1 MGGFGKSLSIWFF
14 LLLLASGTLVY
25 TIDPT
30 GYWTLAGLHPFGFLE
45 GGVRKPQ
52 RNLFVSKALAVTAF
66 RPHTVISGTS
76 QTGVGI
82 DADSATVR
90 RLLGQTYNLYIPGAS
105 VSQLKPYL
113 DFVVSRRSAKRLVLG
128 LSIGMF
134 GSEDEINIPAVSKI
148 LPENETPLLDD
159 LFRYK
164 QALWTGD
171 NLMGSIAA
179 ALGEGPT
186 HALNGNKIYKREKLL
201 RKQGVCQL
209 ADVERRSLRNLNRMS
224 ELQYRSNLDDLEQLL
239 NSACHQ
245 KMEAIVFIHPHHVRQ
260 FEIYS
265 RAGRWKTSLQW
276 KKDLTGLFGRLS
288 CAVPLFDFS
297 GVNGVTSDPLLE
309 RFRKGNLSPWYW
321 ESNHYRHPVGDM
333 VVQGISGESR
343 PELPA
348 ARLTAAT
355 VESHI
360 RRQDGHWQRYRRGH
374 PDELAD
380 VLENRPLL
388 SKCR

>member
-14 LLLLASGTLVY
+14 LLLLASGALVY
-25 TIDPT
+25 TVDPT

-45 GGVRKPQ
+45 EGVRKPQ

-66 RPHTVISGTS
+66 RPHTVITGTS

-113 DFVVSRRSAKRLVLG
+113 DYVISRRTAERIVLG

-134 GSEDEINIPAVSKI
+134 NSEGEVNIPAVGKI
-148 LPENETPLLDD
+148 LPQEETPFLDD
-159 LFRYK
+159 LFRHK

-171 NLMGSIAA
+171 NLLGSLAA
-179 ALGEGPT
+179 ALGDEPT
-186 HALNGNKIYKREKLL
+186 HSLNGNKIYQREGQL
-201 RKQGVCQL
+201 RKQGVCRL
-209 ADVERRSLRNLNRMS
+209 ADVERRSLRNLSRMS

-239 NSACHQ
+239 KSACRHR
-245 KMEAIVFIHPHHVRQ
+245 MEAIVFIHPHHVRQ
-260 FEIYS
+260 FEIYT

-276 KKDLTGLFGRLS
+276 KRDLAGLLDRLP

-297 GVNGVTSDPLLE
+297 GVNAVTSDPLLE
-309 RFRKGNLSPWYW
+309 KFRKGNLSPWYW

-333 VVQGISGESR
+333 VVQGLAGQSR
-343 PELPA
+343 PELPG

-360 RRQDGHWQRYRRGH
+360 RRQDCRWRQYRRGH

-380 VLENRPLL
+380 MLENRPLL